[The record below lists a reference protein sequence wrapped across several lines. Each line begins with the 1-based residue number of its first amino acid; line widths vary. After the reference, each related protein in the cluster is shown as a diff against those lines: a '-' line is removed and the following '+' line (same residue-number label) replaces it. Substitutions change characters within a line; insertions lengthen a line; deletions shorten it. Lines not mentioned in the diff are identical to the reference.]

1 MIRLLSVVEIL
12 IKHSSLHDK
21 TAYPV
26 LSRVLQMSAQSFD
39 TTSIFSFILISVE
52 KIKQQLKQVNYQNK
66 FTEAIRVSSFN
77 WSPKRAIH
85 DFKESREFQHANSH
99 VSGSTPILK

>member
-1 MIRLLSVVEIL
+1 MPFIHDAKLSESRSAADCQSQTHVENYRNFSRVVIRLLSVVEIL

-39 TTSIFSFILISVE
+39 TSSIFSFILISVE
-52 KIKQQLKQVNYQNK
+52 NMKQRIVK
-66 FTEAIRVSSFN
+66 T
-77 WSPKRAIH
+77 
-85 DFKESREFQHANSH
+85 NSQQPF
-99 VSGSTPILK
+99 G